1 MPRLLLPLLTLL
13 ALPAPA
19 AASYGDSDPHYQA
32 CRASCGDACGSHRH
46 TRWSAAS
53 GFNASYVE
61 QLYAVAARADSAS
74 ARTAPPPARE
84 PLGVAERL
92 LGWSCAEDCGHKC
105 MEAAVKHWQATG
117 FFYDASL
124 GLDPIQQYHGKWPF
138 RRVLGTQEIASTA
151 FSIAN
156 AAPHAWY
163 LFVVPRAA
171 FRCPTGEAHYG
182 SIWRLWAPLSLT
194 TWLSSTV
201 FHARDTWVTE
211 RLDYHFATAYL
222 VYIAFA
228 LAVDLLPRGSARR
241 ALGGA
246 RRVQDPAAAVAA
258 AVGGAGRKV
267 GHEGESGY
275 GDGSGAVDGGGGV
288 STGAAVVVGCIAV
301 LFWLGHCAYL
311 NFVRFDYGYN
321 MGVSVA
327 LYFVSFFLFLFRW
340 GRDVCCCRGKGG
352 EEGVLLEGAQ
362 VSNSGSKDTGS
373 SSSSSSSSSTGAEDG
388 TGVAGVARPTMQ
400 RKQIGRR
407 GRNRRRTR
415 THMRQGLVSLLGTAA
430 AAGMELGDF
439 PPLWKVFDAHS
450 LWHACTPPL
459 TWLLYRCVLAECEW
473 RRDDAEAAK
482 KEEAKTE

>member
-1 MPRLLLPLLTLL
+1 
-13 ALPAPA
+13 
-19 AASYGDSDPHYQA
+19 
-32 CRASCGDACGSHRH
+32 
-46 TRWSAAS
+46 
-53 GFNASYVE
+53 
-61 QLYAVAARADSAS
+61 
-74 ARTAPPPARE
+74 
-84 PLGVAERL
+84 
-92 LGWSCAEDCGHKC
+92 

-163 LFVVPRAA
+163 LFAVPRAA
-171 FRCPTGEAHYG
+171 FHCPTGEAHYG
-182 SIWRLWAPLSLT
+182 SLWRLWAPLSLT

-228 LAVDLLPRGSARR
+228 LAVDLLPRGS
-241 ALGGA
+241 
-246 RRVQDPAAAVAA
+246 
-258 AVGGAGRKV
+258 
-267 GHEGESGY
+267 
-275 GDGSGAVDGGGGV
+275 GSGGGV
-288 STGAAVVVGCIAV
+288 STGAAVGVGCIAL

-340 GRDVCCCRGKGG
+340 GRDVCCCWGRGG
-352 EEGVLLEGAQ
+352 EEGVVGVH
-362 VSNSGSKDTGS
+362 VSNSGSKDRGS
-373 SSSSSSSSSTGAEDG
+373 SSSSSSSSSRSSSSTGAEDG
-388 TGVAGVARPTMQ
+388 TGVAGVVRPTMQ

-407 GRNRRRTR
+407 GRNRGRTR
-415 THMRQGLVSLLGTAA
+415 THMQQGLVSLIGTAA

-459 TWLLYRCVLAECEW
+459 TWLLYRCVLAECKW